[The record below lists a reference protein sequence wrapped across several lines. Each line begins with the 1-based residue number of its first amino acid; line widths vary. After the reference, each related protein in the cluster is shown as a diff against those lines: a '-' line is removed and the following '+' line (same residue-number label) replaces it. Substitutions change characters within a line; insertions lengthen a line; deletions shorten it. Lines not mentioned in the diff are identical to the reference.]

1 MDPIIQWVG
10 GKTFLNV
17 LDLMLPNNYNT
28 YYEPFLGG
36 GALLYKLLPQN
47 AKIYEININ
56 IYNLYI
62 NVKNNILEIIEKL
75 TYL

>member
-10 GKTFLNV
+10 GKKRLLHV

-36 GALLYKLLPQN
+36 GLYYITYYH
-47 AKIYEININ
+47 KIENI
-56 IYNLYI
+56 
-62 NVKNNILEIIEKL
+62 
-75 TYL
+75 

>member
-1 MDPIIQWVG
+1 
-10 GKTFLNV
+10 
-17 LDLMLPNNYNT
+17 MLPNNYNT

-36 GALLYKLLPQN
+36 GALLYKLLPQMQ
-47 AKIYEININ
+47 KYIEININ

-75 TYL
+75 LIYEKEYLDSPDEKAFI